1 MFLLGLIEFVFG
13 MLVALIQIL
22 VDTVARVVF
31 RSKPSSTTLDL
42 APRGMRLEIEVR
54 SGRITPGEVR
64 RIRELG
70 WVDPADLGRL
80 EERLPRI
87 MNEVS
92 ARGESD
98 LVSDAAL
105 FRIVL
110 RQALRQWSR
119 HRHMRSSLREL
130 AQALDSLPEWN
141 EMLRNSGTREN
152 SRALKSNIT
161 AFLAEGR
168 TESPHD

>member
-31 RSKPSSTTLDL
+31 RSKPSSTTLVL

-64 RIRELG
+64 RMRELG
-70 WVDPADLGRL
+70 WVDAADLGRL
-80 EERLPRI
+80 EERLPHI
-87 MNEVS
+87 MNEAS

-141 EMLRNSGTREN
+141 GMLQNSGTREN